1 MFPFGSRTQSPH
13 ILEIPLPFRI
23 AFRNL
28 LRRGSRFLF
37 LLVLL
42 AFSSLVI
49 LSIASLFDTLVF
61 NLKRKGSVYYGGDI
75 TIRGLKDRY
84 QLIIEDPEPLRK
96 GVQETLSPET
106 VVSPRINYRNSSTT
120 LFFAGESIRQ
130 RIVNGVDF
138 TAEASIFQQI
148 TFIEGSYIPLQDRT
162 RRRPGILVSEPV
174 ARILKARV
182 GDDLLLYIPTVT
194 GQINTAVVV
203 LEGIFRDSSLFGYY
217 TAYMDIEALRTL
229 IRFPAGQCTDLAVY
243 LPDSRSVEEAALRLQ
258 KALESRFP
266 LTPLFLKQ
274 QDLWNYRDR
283 TEWTG
288 MRYALT
294 TLDANLGQV
303 NDLLDA
309 VRFIA
314 YVLLGILGSIVFFG
328 VTNSYR
334 LTVFERR
341 KEIGTLRALGMP
353 KGTVTV
359 IFLLEGV
366 FLTAFS
372 LAAGAAGA
380 MVFLFGLSKVNF
392 SFLVGFDIFL
402 RGGYLQV
409 STSAN
414 ALLLTLL
421 LSLSAVLL
429 ALLKPTLMAASI
441 PPMEAM
447 QEGR

>member
-1 MFPFGSRTQSPH
+1 MHFPIPHTQSPH
-13 ILEIPLPFRI
+13 VQWMCLPFRI

-28 LRRGSRFLF
+28 LKRGSRFLF

-61 NLKRKGSVYYGGDI
+61 NLKRKGAVYYGGDI

-84 QLIIEDPEPLRK
+84 NLIIEDPEPLRK
-96 GVQETLSPET
+96 AVQEALPPET
-106 VVSPRINYRNSSTT
+106 VVSPRFSYRNSATT

-138 TAEASIFQQI
+138 TAEAPIFQQI
-148 TFIEGSYIPLQDRT
+148 TFIEGSYIPLQDRS

-229 IRFPAGQCTDLAVY
+229 IRFPEGQCTDLAVY
-243 LPDSRSVEEAALRLQ
+243 LPASLSVEEAARGLQ
-258 KALESRFP
+258 KALESRFS
-266 LTPLFLKQ
+266 LTPLFPKL
-274 QDLWNYRDR
+274 QDLWNYQGH

-303 NDLLDA
+303 NELLDA

-372 LAAGAAGA
+372 LAAGALGA
-380 MVFLFGLSKVNF
+380 LVFLFGLSKVNF

-409 STSAN
+409 SPSGN

-429 ALLKPTLMAASI
+429 ALLKPTLMASSI
-441 PPMEAM
+441 PPVEAI